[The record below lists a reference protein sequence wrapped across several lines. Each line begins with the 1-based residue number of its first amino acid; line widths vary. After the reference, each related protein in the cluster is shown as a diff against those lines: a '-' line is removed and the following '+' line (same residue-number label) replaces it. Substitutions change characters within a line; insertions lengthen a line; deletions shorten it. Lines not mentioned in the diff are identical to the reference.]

1 MYGNSTFGIVPH
13 YLVKEGIITPQSKL
27 ERMHRMDARALRG
40 KDAKAKG
47 HGEII
52 YKVSLNSSCM
62 LAIKLFPVM
71 YL

>member
-52 YKVSLNSSCM
+52 
-62 LAIKLFPVM
+62 
-71 YL
+71 